1 MAVHKQSQPVQS
13 ARDPFYEEDF
23 YTPTPEEIAQLPEPT
38 ALLGAIA
45 TSVVEIISGARSVD
59 QLASLVSDSVY
70 EKLRQRQVIRAKAN
84 AATGQ
89 PRLVPKFAVTKVH
102 TESPKPG
109 IVESVVLLSSFKR
122 TRAVTI
128 RLEPG
133 HKGWRATSVSVL

>member
-1 MAVHKQSQPVQS
+1 VAVNKNSGASAQ

-23 YTPTPEEIAQLPEPT
+23 YAPTAEEIAKLPEPT
-38 ALLGAIA
+38 PLLSAIA
-45 TSVVEIISGARSVD
+45 TSVIEIISGARSVD

-70 EKLRQRQVIRAKAN
+70 EKLRQRSAIRAKAN

-89 PRLVPKFAVTKVH
+89 PRLVPKFSVTKVH

-109 IVESVVLLSSFKR
+109 IIESVVLLSSFKR
-122 TRAVTI
+122 TRALTI

-133 HKGWRATSVSVL
+133 HKGWRATSISVL